1 MFTYAVDRGLVGIWM
16 IWYIYIVYVGGNINP
31 FFRAKPIII
40 KMVKGRKGGWGWFY
54 EVKRYNN
61 NNNKGLNLIFCFY
74 IETEIEDR

>member
-40 KMVKGRKGGWGWFY
+40 KMVKEGGGWGWFY
-54 EVKRYNN
+54 VVKRYN